1 MNHEKPERHEKPW
14 ISFRVS
20 RGLNFQ
26 ALTAFLEPALS
37 AVRDGS
43 ALRAGYAVF
52 RQTKEAELDYRAMS
66 LVYTSLL
73 ALIPLLAVSF
83 SMLKAF
89 GADAYLEP
97 FLLELLKP
105 LRGNTES
112 VAQSLFDSVKKLD
125 VGVLGSVGLLSL
137 LYTSVSLLD
146 KIEESFNHI
155 WRRKARVSRSLLR
168 RFSDYL
174 SFILVGPLLVFSA
187 FGGMNEI
194 FRRVNDFQLLEGR
207 INPLLLAL
215 QAVLPYLFTIAA
227 FAFLYQIIPDAP
239 VKARSALFGGLVAG
253 LSWKLVGWVFG
264 VFMAGSAQYHAVY
277 STFAILILFMLW
289 LYLSW
294 LIVLLG
300 VQVTFF
306 HQYPRYLTLR
316 DGKARISAR
325 LSERLG
331 LLAMVLVGRRFFR
344 GEPPWSAAELSVR
357 LDVLD
362 ECVDELLSALAAKGF
377 IMGLGGEAG
386 AWIPARD
393 LSTIKV
399 ADVWDALRCA
409 HEGDFPVNQKAL
421 AEPVVDGLLGRFDG
435 ALREIAGDTTIRD
448 LVEGD
453 DA

>member
-1 MNHEKPERHEKPW
+1 L
-14 ISFRVS
+14 F
-20 RGLNFQ
+20 
-26 ALTAFLEPALS
+26 
-37 AVRDGS
+37 
-43 ALRAGYAVF
+43 RAGYAVF
-52 RQTKEAELDYRAMS
+52 RQINEAGLDYRAMS

-83 SMLKAF
+83 SMLKVF

-97 FLLELLKP
+97 LLLEVLKP

-112 VAQSLFDSVKKLD
+112 AAETLFDSVRRLD

-155 WRRKARVSRSLLR
+155 WRKRAKVSRGLVR

-194 FRRVNDFQLLEGR
+194 FRRAADFHLLEGR
-207 INPLLLAL
+207 IGPFLLAF
-215 QAVLPYLFTIAA
+215 QAVLPFVFVIGA

-239 VKARSALFGGLVAG
+239 VKIRSALFGGLVAG

-264 VFMAGSAQYHAVY
+264 TFMAGSAQYHAVY
-277 STFAILILFMLW
+277 STFAILILFMVW

-306 HQYPRYLTLR
+306 HQYPRYLFLR
-316 DGKARISAR
+316 NGQARLSAR

-331 LLAMVLVGRRFFR
+331 LLLMVLVGRRFFR
-344 GEPPWSAAELSVR
+344 GVPPWSAQELSVR
-357 LDVLD
+357 LAVPDD
-362 ECVDELLSALAAKGF
+362 CVDELLAALSGKGF
-377 IMGLGGEAG
+377 VMLVGGEAG
-386 AWIPARD
+386 VVIPARD
-393 LSTIKV
+393 LATITVAEVMDTLRST
-399 ADVWDALRCA
+399 
-409 HEGDFPVNQKAL
+409 HEDDFPLSLEAW
-421 AEPVVDGLLGRFDG
+421 ADPAVDGLVDRFSQAMREAGG
-435 ALREIAGDTTIRD
+435 ATTVRD
-448 LVEGD
+448 LAGEGGE
-453 DA
+453 